1 MSEEKDKPKFHI
13 SRRRT
18 TKGASGMVLQEDVLC
33 IEGDN
38 LKSITKE
45 FDKRWKEND

>member
-1 MSEEKDKPKFHI
+1 MSEENNKPKFHI

-18 TKGASGMVLQEDVLC
+18 IKGVNGMTLQEDVLC
-33 IEGDN
+33 VEGDN

-45 FDKRWKEND
+45 FDKRWKENV

>member
-1 MSEEKDKPKFHI
+1 MYEEENKPKFHI

-18 TKGASGMVLQEDVLC
+18 IKGPSGMTLEEDVLC

-38 LKSITKE
+38 LKNITKE
-45 FDKRWKEND
+45 FDKRWKNE